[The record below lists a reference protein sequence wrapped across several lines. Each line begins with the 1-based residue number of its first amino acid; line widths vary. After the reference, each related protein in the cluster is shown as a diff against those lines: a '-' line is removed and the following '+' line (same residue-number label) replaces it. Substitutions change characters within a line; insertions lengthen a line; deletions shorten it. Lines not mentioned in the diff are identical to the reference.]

1 MEVLTVPRVSAGWQG
16 AGPRVDILDPARFA
30 AHMDALQFSGTIR
43 YWNPEKGSGLAVVDI
58 PAAHV
63 EALGGLK
70 QQRVHGTIGPAE
82 FTSSVMPAGGGRL
95 ALSVS
100 KAMMQAAGVAIGDAA
115 AFAILRVGGD

>member
-1 MEVLTVPRVSAGWQG
+1 MQVLTVPRAPVWWQG
-16 AGPRVDILDPARFA
+16 GGLRVDILDSARFA
-30 AHMDALQFSGTIR
+30 AHMEALQFSGAIR
-43 YWNPEKGSGLAVVDI
+43 HWNPEKGSGLAVVDI
-58 PAAHV
+58 PAEHV
-63 EALGGLK
+63 QALGGLK

-100 KAMMQAAGVAIGDAA
+100 KAMMQSAGVTVGDTA